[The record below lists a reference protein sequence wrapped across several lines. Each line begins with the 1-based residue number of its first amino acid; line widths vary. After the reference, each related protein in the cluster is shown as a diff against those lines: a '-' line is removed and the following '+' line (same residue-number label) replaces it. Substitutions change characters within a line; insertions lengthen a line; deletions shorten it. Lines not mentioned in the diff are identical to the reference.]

1 MILAVVPDTI
11 SRIVSMWKHYYE
23 YGNTFGFKPR
33 YIISKENKLTLVKNP
48 IDNESKF
55 SKYEDHLKTIQE
67 NDFFYEKILHFPYSF
82 TIFKNFPR
90 VFSITSSV
98 LKLYFNE
105 KSQRVTDDIKWNPMK
120 IIMRQNLLWRVKLYQ
135 DQETLNLFTKIVN
148 DYIEF
153 GKSKN
158 FKPILIFL
166 PQKDDV
172 NFIKNNFHFYESFLK
187 KLINIDNLIFID
199 VLNEL
204 LEDPNLN
211 TYYSDDNEYGGH
223 FSKEGNEK
231 IASIIHNK
239 LKNYE
244 L

>member
-1 MILAVVPDTI
+1 M
-11 SRIVSMWKHYYE
+11 
-23 YGNTFGFKPR
+23 
-33 YIISKENKLTLVKNP
+33 
-48 IDNESKF
+48 
-55 SKYEDHLKTIQE
+55 
-67 NDFFYEKILHFPYSF
+67 
-82 TIFKNFPR
+82 
-90 VFSITSSV
+90 
-98 LKLYFNE
+98 
-105 KSQRVTDDIKWNPMK
+105 
-120 IIMRQNLLWRVKLYQ
+120 
-135 DQETLNLFTKIVN
+135 
-148 DYIEF
+148 
-153 GKSKN
+153 
-158 FKPILIFL
+158 
-166 PQKDDV
+166 
-172 NFIKNNFHFYESFLK
+172 K